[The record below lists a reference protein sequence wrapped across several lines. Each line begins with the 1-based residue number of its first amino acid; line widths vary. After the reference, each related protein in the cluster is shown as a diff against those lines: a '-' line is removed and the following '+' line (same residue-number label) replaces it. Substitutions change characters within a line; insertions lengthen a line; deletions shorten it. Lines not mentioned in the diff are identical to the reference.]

1 MDKEG
6 KMCSVEGKWRT
17 LQKHGIFSAFLG
29 KKLKDN
35 ERGLCSDH
43 NLVRVPQGTICYE
56 LLSSYNCWH
65 PAVGGCTPILDL
77 LPNLGQ

>member
-1 MDKEG
+1 M
-6 KMCSVEGKWRT
+6 
-17 LQKHGIFSAFLG
+17 Q
-29 KKLKDN
+29 DN
-35 ERGLCSDH
+35 QRGGCSDH
-43 NLVRVPQGTICYE
+43 NLVRVPQGKTICYE